1 MKKITSIVFITIF
14 TLSFFAENS
23 YAIPAFA
30 RKYKMSCQTCHSP
43 VPRLKAY
50 GDEFAGNGFVL
61 ADQDAP
67 RYFVDTGD
75 PELSLIRDFPLAVRL
90 DAYVTYNN
98 QDAKQ
103 TDFTVPYLLKL
114 LSGGSLSENI
124 AYYFYAYL
132 SERGEVVG
140 VEDAYLMF
148 NNLFDSELDV
158 YIGQFQVSDPLFK
171 REVRLTFEDYQ
182 IYKVKVGN
190 SRINLA
196 YDRGVMLT
204 YGFETGTDV
213 MVEILN
219 GTGLGGA
226 NALRNF
232 DNDKYKNFFGRITQD
247 VADFLRVGVCGYI
260 GNEKLPGPGFEIT
273 NEVRMFGPDMTLNFD
288 DIVELNVQYLQR
300 ADSDVYHGFDYC
312 KDTDT
317 KGMMAELIY
326 TPQKDESKWY
336 GVGIFN
342 WVESDLDYLN
352 YQTASAHLGY
362 LLTRNI
368 RLVSELTYN
377 FTNEYLQA
385 GIGFVSAF

>member
-1 MKKITSIVFITIF
+1 MNKLLFVLITLLCFSLYTEK
-14 TLSFFAENS
+14 L
-23 YAIPAFA
+23 YGIPAFA

-43 VPRLKAY
+43 VPRLKAF

-75 PELSLIRDFPLAVRL
+75 PELSLIRDFPIAVRL
-90 DAYVTYNN
+90 DAFVTYNN
-98 QDAKQ
+98 RDTKQ

-114 LSGGSLSENI
+114 LSGGSLSDNI

-148 NNLFDSELDV
+148 NNLLGSELDL

-190 SRINLA
+190 SNINLA
-196 YDRGVMLT
+196 YDRGIMLT
-204 YGFETGTDV
+204 YGFDTGTDV
-213 MVEILN
+213 MFEVIN

-226 NALRNF
+226 NEWRNF
-232 DNDKYKNFFGRITQD
+232 DNDKYKSVFGRVTQD
-247 VADFLRVGVCGYI
+247 ISDFLRVGVCGYM
-260 GNEKLPGPGFEIT
+260 GNENLEGLNDNMIT
-273 NEVRMFGPDMTLNFD
+273 NEVKMFGPDVTLNFE
-288 DIVELNVQYLQR
+288 DIVELNIQYLQR
-300 ADSDVYHGFDYC
+300 TDAEVKHTDLIASD
-312 KDTDT
+312 TET
-317 KGMMAELIY
+317 KGLMAELIY

-342 WVESDLDYLN
+342 WVDSDLAYLN
-352 YQTASAHLGY
+352 YKTASAHLGY

-368 RLVSELTYN
+368 RLVSEITYN
-377 FTNEYLQA
+377 FTNKYMQA